1 MDYNPRTDLYEDE
14 LNRAELNRA
23 ELNKSLNKFATNDEN
38 ELIRL
43 QRETLKNNALFN
55 LDFDEYKAQ
64 VKQQWK
70 EQQQKLSNLDYVKD
84 MGAIRQQQTNMFLYI
99 GLTFLIIAIIIVV
112 LNVL

>member
-14 LNRAELNRA
+14 LNKNLNR
-23 ELNKSLNKFATNDEN
+23 FAIKDEN
-38 ELIRL
+38 DLIRQ

-64 VKQQWK
+64 IK
-70 EQQQKLSNLDYVKD
+70 EQMKAQQEKLSTLDYVKD
-84 MGAIRQQQTNMFLYI
+84 IGAIRQHQTNMFLYI

-112 LNVL
+112 LNVM